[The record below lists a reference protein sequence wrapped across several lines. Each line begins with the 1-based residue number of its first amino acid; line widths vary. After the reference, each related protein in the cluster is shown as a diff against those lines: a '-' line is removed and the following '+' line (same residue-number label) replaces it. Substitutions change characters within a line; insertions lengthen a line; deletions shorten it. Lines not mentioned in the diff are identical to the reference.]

1 MSAASPAYINI
12 SAIGQSKA
20 EVQIKLSLDNIVRQI
35 VDPDQIISWMNEV
48 GQFGVRRAQSR
59 VPFRTGELYQS
70 IGYEARGARLSLYAS
85 AEHALPVEMGHRTA
99 SGSFV
104 PARPFLRPAA
114 DEMFDY
120 LERIVTRDLSKMKI
134 EGGF

>member
-1 MSAASPAYINI
+1 MSSAAPASINI
-12 SAIGQSKA
+12 SAIGQSQA
-20 EVQIKLSLDNIVRQI
+20 EVHIKLSLDSIVRQVVGPERI
-35 VDPDQIISWMNEV
+35 TAWMNEV
-48 GQFGVRRAQSR
+48 GEYGVRRAQSR

-70 IGYEARGARLSLYAS
+70 IGYEARGARLSLFANKEY
-85 AEHALPVEMGHRTA
+85 ALPVEMGHRTA

-120 LERIVTRDLSKMKI
+120 LERIVTRDLSKIKL
-134 EGGF
+134 EVGV